1 MSVIHSIQAIQILD
15 SRGNPTVEAKMQ
27 LDNGI
32 TGKASVPSGASTGSR
47 EAMELRDGGDHYL
60 GRGVQKAVKYIN
72 TEIQSAL
79 KGKSVLEQESIDR
92 LLIQLD
98 GTENKSRLG
107 ANALLAVSLATAHA
121 AANFNNIPL
130 FQYFNP
136 SAFKFPVPMMNIING
151 GEHADN
157 NIDIQEFMIL
167 PAAAS
172 TFKESLQWG
181 VEVFHALKSVLKKQ
195 GLNTAVG
202 DEGGF
207 APDLP
212 NNTVAL
218 ETIIEA
224 IENVG
229 LKSGQDIYFDSTG
242 STTSPS
248 LYINSKGQI
257 GVGTN
262 TPFSWATN
270 DGTGIEIHNDSIND
284 QIPLA
289 FTELGTRRFYFE
301 TDFANTS
308 NPVHIKGSSGTNLL
322 TFNTSSSS
330 ARIGVGT
337 TVPDGTFQVAK
348 AGSIA
353 NQTKY
358 PDETNIVIN
367 NTSNGFSGSTEPNS
381 AAFRFDH
388 GSGEDPGGLIT
399 SKRLPVWDS
408 GEKSTTLEFWNASGE
423 TLFKRI
429 EIMPDGHTTIS
440 GDTFIGGN
448 LRILNIGSGTSITN
462 LGVDINGNVVSGETS
477 SGSFTGNT
485 SGDCITDL
493 FVSNIF
499 GCSDLNIEPSGLNDV
514 YMVENGGSVSIGT
527 TTIYSP
533 TGAGVDT
540 SFQVSMGDSGIPFSG
555 LPIATTALFESDTGN
570 SIGLVSPTTNQI
582 YFGTPEDAF
591 GASIRWD
598 YPNREFLISTNN
610 TSGSTVFETNNG
622 VEAARID
629 ENGNFGIGTDTPQFT
644 LDVAGETRLS
654 GNGQNVLSVIGSG
667 DTTPILS
674 VEGSVGELLSVNDGL
689 NSLLFAVNDISGLPT
704 LQVFDNDTVL
714 MGNNLSPSLNST
726 TKINPGTGL
735 STIYSLPMSA
745 YTGAWFEYTVKNT
758 GGARAGQIMSI
769 FSGNTVN
776 FTETTTTDI
785 GSTSDISFSMSADS
799 VNSILQVS
807 ATTTGWEIK
816 TIVRSI

>member
-1 MSVIHSIQAIQILD
+1 MADYGPLGGVKIAGFISPGDTTDTYAVIDTILGID
-15 SRGNPTVEAKMQ
+15 GLRNYSGTTTEVLSGTTVPLPRRRAGMIVGVEGGDRYFKLKDKNPWDFDLTDWEELNFSGGGSGSA
-27 LDNGI
+27 I
-32 TGKASVPSGASTGSR
+32 TGGTYSAGTLTLVNGSGDTITVTGFSSDNIFTGNTSGDCIT
-47 EAMELRDGGDHYL
+47 ELWVKNISGCTGEDLHI
-60 GRGVQKAVKYIN
+60 GVQ
-72 TEIQSAL
+72 
-79 KGKSVLEQESIDR
+79 
-92 LLIQLD
+92 
-98 GTENKSRLG
+98 
-107 ANALLAVSLATAHA
+107 
-121 AANFNNIPL
+121 
-130 FQYFNP
+130 
-136 SAFKFPVPMMNIING
+136 
-151 GEHADN
+151 
-157 NIDIQEFMIL
+157 
-167 PAAAS
+167 
-172 TFKESLQWG
+172 
-181 VEVFHALKSVLKKQ
+181 
-195 GLNTAVG
+195 
-202 DEGGF
+202 
-207 APDLP
+207 
-212 NNTVAL
+212 
-218 ETIIEA
+218 
-224 IENVG
+224 
-229 LKSGQDIYFDSTG
+229 SGQDIYFDSTG

-262 TPFSWATN
+262 TPFSWAIN
-270 DGTGIEIHNDSIND
+270 DGTGIEIHNDSTND

-289 FTELGTRRFYFE
+289 FTELGTRRFFFE

-308 NPVHIKGSSGTNLL
+308 NPVHIKGSSGTNLM

-330 ARIGVGT
+330 ARVGVGT

-367 NTSNGFSGSTEPNS
+367 NTSNGFSGSTGPNS

-388 GSGEDPGGLIT
+388 GSGEDPGALIT

-440 GDTFIGGN
+440 GNTFIGGN
-448 LRILNIGSGTSITN
+448 LRILDIGSGTSITN

-499 GCSDLNIEPSGLNDV
+499 GCSDLNIEPSGLSDV

-533 TGAGVDT
+533 TGTGVRT
-540 SFQVSMGDSGIPFSG
+540 PFQVSMGDSGIPFSG
-555 LPIATTALFESDTGN
+555 LPIATTALFESDVPN
-570 SIGLVSPTTNQI
+570 SIGLVSPNVSQI
-582 YFGTPEDAF
+582 YFGTPSDAF

-598 YPNREFLISTNN
+598 YPNKEFLISTNN
-610 TSGSTVFETNNG
+610 TSGSTVFQTNNG

-629 ENGNFGIGTDTPQFT
+629 ENGYFGIGTDSPQFT

-654 GNGQNVLSVIGSG
+654 GSAQNILSVIGSG
-667 DTTPILS
+667 DTSPIFS
-674 VEGSVGELLSVNDGL
+674 VEGSVGELLTVNDGL
-689 NSLLFAVNDISGLPT
+689 NDLLFAVNDISGLPT

-726 TKINPGTGL
+726 NIINPGTGL
-735 STIYSLPMSA
+735 STIYSLPISA

>member
-1 MSVIHSIQAIQILD
+1 MADYGPLGGVKIAGFISPGDTTDTYAVIDTILGID
-15 SRGNPTVEAKMQ
+15 GLRNYSGTTTEVLSGTTVPLPRRRAGMIVGVEGGDRYFKLKDKNPWDFDLTDWEELNFSGGGSGSA
-27 LDNGI
+27 I
-32 TGKASVPSGASTGSR
+32 TGGTYSAGTLTLINGSGGTITVTGFSSDNIFTGNTSGDCIT
-47 EAMELRDGGDHYL
+47 ELWVNNISGCTGEDLHI
-60 GRGVQKAVKYIN
+60 GVQ
-72 TEIQSAL
+72 
-79 KGKSVLEQESIDR
+79 
-92 LLIQLD
+92 
-98 GTENKSRLG
+98 
-107 ANALLAVSLATAHA
+107 
-121 AANFNNIPL
+121 P
-130 FQYFNP
+130 
-136 SAFKFPVPMMNIING
+136 
-151 GEHADN
+151 
-157 NIDIQEFMIL
+157 
-167 PAAAS
+167 
-172 TFKESLQWG
+172 
-181 VEVFHALKSVLKKQ
+181 
-195 GLNTAVG
+195 
-202 DEGGF
+202 
-207 APDLP
+207 
-212 NNTVAL
+212 
-218 ETIIEA
+218 
-224 IENVG
+224 
-229 LKSGQDIYFDSTG
+229 GQDIYFDSTG

-248 LYINSKGQI
+248 LYINPKGQI

-308 NPVHIKGSSGTNLL
+308 NPVHIKGSSGTNLI

-348 AGSIA
+348 AGSVA

-367 NTSNGFSGSTEPNS
+367 NTSSGFSGSTGPNS

-408 GEKSTTLEFWNASGE
+408 GEKSTTLEIWNASGE

-429 EIMPDGHTTIS
+429 EIQPDGHTTIS
-440 GDTFIGGN
+440 GDTFVGGN

-462 LGVDINGNVVSGETS
+462 LGVDINGNVVT
-477 SGSFTGNT
+477 
-485 SGDCITDL
+485 
-493 FVSNIF
+493 
-499 GCSDLNIEPSGLNDV
+499 
-514 YMVENGGSVSIGT
+514 GT
-527 TTIYSP
+527 TGGDGTGTTVTAYTYNNNNFTIKQSGGEP
-533 TGAGVDT
+533 DLTANISVVTGLTVN
-540 SFQVSMGDSGIPFSG
+540 GDFNVNGESIFSG
-555 LPIATTALFESDTGN
+555 N
-570 SIGLVSPTTNQI
+570 S
-582 YFGTPEDAF
+582 
-591 GASIRWD
+591 
-598 YPNREFLISTNN
+598 
-610 TSGSTVFETNNG
+610 
-622 VEAARID
+622 
-629 ENGNFGIGTDTPQFT
+629 TDVVKIF
-644 LDVAGETRLS
+644 
-654 GNGQNVLSVIGSG
+654 GSG
-667 DTTPILS
+667 DTSPLFS
-674 VEGSVGELLSVNDGL
+674 VEGSVGELLTVNDGL
-689 NSLLFAVNDISGLPT
+689 NDLLFAVNDISGLPT

>member
-1 MSVIHSIQAIQILD
+1 MADYGPLGGVKIAGFISPGDTTDTYAVIDTILGID
-15 SRGNPTVEAKMQ
+15 GLRNYSGTTTEVLSGTTVPLPRRRAGMIVGVEGGDRYFKLKDKNPWDFDLTDWEELNFSGGGSGSA
-27 LDNGI
+27 I
-32 TGKASVPSGASTGSR
+32 TGGTYSAGTLTLINGSGGTITVTGFSSDNIFTGNTSGDCIT
-47 EAMELRDGGDHYL
+47 ELWVNNISGCTGEDLHI
-60 GRGVQKAVKYIN
+60 GVQ
-72 TEIQSAL
+72 
-79 KGKSVLEQESIDR
+79 
-92 LLIQLD
+92 
-98 GTENKSRLG
+98 
-107 ANALLAVSLATAHA
+107 
-121 AANFNNIPL
+121 
-130 FQYFNP
+130 
-136 SAFKFPVPMMNIING
+136 
-151 GEHADN
+151 
-157 NIDIQEFMIL
+157 
-167 PAAAS
+167 
-172 TFKESLQWG
+172 
-181 VEVFHALKSVLKKQ
+181 
-195 GLNTAVG
+195 
-202 DEGGF
+202 
-207 APDLP
+207 
-212 NNTVAL
+212 
-218 ETIIEA
+218 
-224 IENVG
+224 
-229 LKSGQDIYFDSTG
+229 SGQDIYFDSTG

-248 LYINSKGQI
+248 LYINPKGQI

-308 NPVHIKGSSGTNLL
+308 NPVHIKGSSGTNLI

-348 AGSIA
+348 AGSVA

-367 NTSNGFSGSTEPNS
+367 NTSSGFSGSTGPNS

-408 GEKSTTLEFWNASGE
+408 GEKSTTLEIWNASGE

-429 EIMPDGHTTIS
+429 EIQPDGHTTIS
-440 GDTFIGGN
+440 GDTFVGGN

-462 LGVDINGNVVSGETS
+462 LGVDINGNVVT
-477 SGSFTGNT
+477 
-485 SGDCITDL
+485 
-493 FVSNIF
+493 
-499 GCSDLNIEPSGLNDV
+499 
-514 YMVENGGSVSIGT
+514 GT
-527 TTIYSP
+527 TGGDGTGTTVTAYTYNNNNFTIKQSGGEP
-533 TGAGVDT
+533 DLTANISVVTGLTVN
-540 SFQVSMGDSGIPFSG
+540 GDFNVNGESIFSG
-555 LPIATTALFESDTGN
+555 N
-570 SIGLVSPTTNQI
+570 S
-582 YFGTPEDAF
+582 
-591 GASIRWD
+591 
-598 YPNREFLISTNN
+598 
-610 TSGSTVFETNNG
+610 
-622 VEAARID
+622 
-629 ENGNFGIGTDTPQFT
+629 TDVVKIF
-644 LDVAGETRLS
+644 
-654 GNGQNVLSVIGSG
+654 GSG
-667 DTTPILS
+667 DTSPLFS
-674 VEGSVGELLSVNDGL
+674 VEGSVGELLTVNDGL
-689 NSLLFAVNDISGLPT
+689 NDLLFAVNDISGLPT